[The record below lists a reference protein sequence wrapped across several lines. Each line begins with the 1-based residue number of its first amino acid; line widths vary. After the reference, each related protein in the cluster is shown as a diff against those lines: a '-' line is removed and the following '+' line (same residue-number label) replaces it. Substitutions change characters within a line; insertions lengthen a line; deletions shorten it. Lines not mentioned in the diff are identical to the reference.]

1 MDWNG
6 ARGEILAIASA
17 RAFIWD
23 SQTGALVHLIEP
35 YTTPIEAAEWS
46 PDGNRLAVGDT
57 TGYFFI
63 ENLATG
69 AAGGYHISDAMDFFG
84 VLSIAWSPDSKEVA
98 VAGGPG
104 YIVFFGMTAYDLSI
118 GRIGR
123 GNIFITPGTYDPT
136 NFVYP
141 DNIGAIDWHPTQNLI
156 AAGRWNGTLEI
167 WDIETE
173 TIISTVLLDAPV
185 LSLAW
190 SPDGA
195 QLAYNA
201 GANLALMPSPIVSP
215 PTPTATPTPTP
226 TPTAQPPPPACATDL
241 RAVAAALGK

>member
-1 MDWNG
+1 VPDKIANATITGMDWNG

-23 SQTGALVHLIEP
+23 SQDGEFLRIVEPPDTRIED
-35 YTTPIEAAEWS
+35 AHWS
-46 PDGNRLAVGDT
+46 PDGSKLSIGTTIGYFLIEDVT
-57 TGYFFI
+57 TG
-63 ENLATG
+63 ED
-69 AAGGYHISDAMDFFG
+69 GGYHISDAMDFFG

-98 VAGGPG
+98 VAGSPG
-104 YIVFFGMTAYDLSI
+104 YIVFFGETGYDFNI
-118 GRIGR
+118 GRVWIGD
-123 GNIFITPGTYDPT
+123 IFITPGTYDPT

-167 WDIETE
+167 WDIKTE
-173 TIISTVLLDAPV
+173 TIVNSVLLDAPV

-190 SPDGA
+190 SPDGS

-215 PTPTATPTPTP
+215 PTATPTPTP
-226 TPTAQPPPPACATDL
+226 PV
-241 RAVAAALGK
+241 RAPQ